1 MEEIEKIHKPETL
14 EGLQLKLRVKEKQA
28 AFLKD
33 KDMKVNYGLVLTEI
47 ALLKF
52 KIKKFQT
59 GGNVQI

>member
-14 EGLQLKLRVKEKQA
+14 ESLQLKLRVKEKQA